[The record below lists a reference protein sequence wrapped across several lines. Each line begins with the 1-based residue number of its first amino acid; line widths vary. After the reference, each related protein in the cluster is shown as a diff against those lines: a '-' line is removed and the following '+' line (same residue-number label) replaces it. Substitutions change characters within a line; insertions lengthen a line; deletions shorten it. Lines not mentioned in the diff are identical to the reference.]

1 MLIGVGAVASR
12 IMMPPS
18 RLRVLAVG
26 GLLVLSACGGGNVA
40 SKLVSAPAYQPKDQT
55 KCSVEKSQAKP
66 LVVEWPSAD
75 RGDLETRARRHGLV
89 VVRYQGCE
97 MQVLDACTAP
107 IKYAYSPMTRKR
119 DRVQMRDADSLYAN
133 IPVGAAGYEAELEK
147 SGELDVDMTLVGRW
161 EAERSQVRADEL
173 QGTCGGATH
182 VVSALTVGSFLFT
195 SGADATVG
203 GGASVLNAGVG
214 ANSTSSRKTLGQDGD
229 ESACEKATSADT
241 FPPDNCGG
249 ALRVEVVPIGDA
261 PAQAPSCPDGTQW
274 DGSKCVGKQVVTQV
288 QCPAG
293 TSWNGSQCVGTQ
305 VVTQVTCPAGS
316 SWNGTSCVAAVP
328 PFNPGPSPTP
338 PPPATGDVDRGAVL
352 ANLSAIAATVQSC
365 KKPDGPTG
373 TGHVKITYLPDG
385 TVQSAVVDQPPFAG
399 TAVGGCVAGKF
410 RSSQI
415 PAFRGSPLTVGKSFV
430 IN

>member
-1 MLIGVGAVASR
+1 
-12 IMMPPS
+12 
-18 RLRVLAVG
+18 
-26 GLLVLSACGGGNVA
+26 LLVLTACGGGNVA
-40 SKLVSAPAYQPKDQT
+40 SKLAQAPDYQPKDQT

-66 LVVEWPSAD
+66 LVVEWNSSD

-89 VVRYQGCE
+89 VVHYEGCE
-97 MQVLDACTAP
+97 MRVLDACTAP

-173 QGTCGGATH
+173 QGTCAGATH
-182 VVSALTVGSFLFT
+182 VVWALTVGSFLFT

-203 GGASVLNAGVG
+203 GGATVLNAGAG
-214 ANSTSSRKTLGQDGD
+214 ASSTSSRKTLGQDGD
-229 ESACEKATSADT
+229 ESSCEKATSADT
-241 FPPDNCGG
+241 LPPDNCGG
-249 ALRVEVVPIGDA
+249 PLRIEVVPIGEA
-261 PAQAPSCPDGTQW
+261 QAQAPSCPDGTQW
-274 DGSKCVGKQVVTQV
+274 DGSKCVGKQVVTEV

-293 TSWNGSQCVGTQ
+293 SSWNGSQCVGTQ
-305 VVTQVTCPAGS
+305 VVTQ
-316 SWNGTSCVAAVP
+316 
-328 PFNPGPSPTP
+328 GPSPTP
-338 PPPATGDVDRGAVL
+338 PPPATGGSSAPFDRAAAS
-352 ANLSAIAATVQSC
+352 ANLGAIAATVQSC

-373 TGHVKITYLPDG
+373 SGHVTLTYSPDG

-410 RSSQI
+410 RGSHI
-415 PAFRGSPLTVGKSFV
+415 PAFSGGPLNVGKTFV